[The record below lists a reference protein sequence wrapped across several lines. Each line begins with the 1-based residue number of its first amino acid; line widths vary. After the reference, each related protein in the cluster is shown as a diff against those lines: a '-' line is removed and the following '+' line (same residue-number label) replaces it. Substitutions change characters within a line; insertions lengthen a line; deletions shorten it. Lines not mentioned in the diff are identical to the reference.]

1 MTSVEIPYSI
11 ASALPSL
18 TVLDITNEVKR
29 ELRASG
35 YEHGIA
41 YLTPLDDVALV
52 RVQERES
59 GFFTDLE
66 ELLTRLVPQ
75 DERERE
81 RLLCLLLGPRT
92 EQVPVRRR
100 RALPRAVAAH
110 PLARLRAPFPATLG
124 PDASRLSQAGPTVAV
139 WTRRVR
145 FGTLRPC
152 TGPEG
157 TSASLRL
164 SRSRCSR

>member
-1 MTSVEIPYSI
+1 M
-11 ASALPSL
+11 
-18 TVLDITNEVKR
+18 LDITNEVKR

-92 EQVPVRRR
+92 EQVPFADGELCLGQWQRILLLGFERPSQ
-100 RALPRAVAAH
+100 PRWE
-110 PLARLRAPFPATLG
+110 LTLLG
-124 PDASRLSQAGPTVAV
+124 
-139 WTRRVR
+139 
-145 FGTLRPC
+145 
-152 TGPEG
+152 
-157 TSASLRL
+157 
-164 SRSRCSR
+164 

>member
-1 MTSVEIPYSI
+1 MTSVEVPYSI

-18 TVLDITNEVKR
+18 TVLDITNDVRR
-29 ELRASG
+29 ELRVSG
-35 YEHGIA
+35 HESGIA
-41 YLTPLDDVALV
+41 YVSPLDEVALV

-92 EQVPVRRR
+92 EQIPFADGELCLGRWQRILLFSLDAEHR
-100 RALPRAVAAH
+100 NDWSLTL
-110 PLARLRAPFPATLG
+110 LA
-124 PDASRLSQAGPTVAV
+124 
-139 WTRRVR
+139 
-145 FGTLRPC
+145 
-152 TGPEG
+152 
-157 TSASLRL
+157 
-164 SRSRCSR
+164 